1 MEFDATGIEPSTGGK
16 SKVLPKGWY
25 NFEIITYTTNDG
37 SKTYPMY
44 GFTKEN
50 KYQKVDLLLQV
61 IDNPQWQD
69 CKVFHT
75 VTFMPKGKEG
85 AGMAIH
91 FLKTIGEPYEGK
103 LDYHSE
109 DWIGKKLQGYAITDE
124 YKGKVKNKLGE
135 IKGYEKTQTEQKS
148 NDSLPF

>member
-1 MEFDATGIEPSTGGK
+1 MEFDATGIEPSAGGQN
-16 SKVLPKGWY
+16 KVLPKGWY

-37 SKTYPMY
+37 SKTYPME
-44 GFTKEN
+44 GLTREN

-69 CKVFHT
+69 MKVFHT
-75 VTFMPKGKEG
+75 VTFMPKEKDG

-91 FLKTIGEPYEGK
+91 FLKTINQPFEGK
-103 LDYHSE
+103 LDIQT
-109 DWIGKKLQGYAITDE
+109 DNWIGQKLQGYAITDE

-135 IKGYEKTQTEQKS
+135 IKAYAPLPVESG
-148 NDSLPF
+148 LPF

>member
-1 MEFDATGIEPSTGGK
+1 MEFDATGIEPSTGGQG
-16 SKVLPKGWY
+16 KVLPKGWY

-37 SKTYPMY
+37 SKTYPMD
-44 GFTKEN
+44 GFTKEA
-50 KYQKVDLLLQV
+50 KYPKVDLLLQV

-75 VTFMPKGKEG
+75 VTFMPKDKGG

-91 FLKTIGEPYEGK
+91 FLKTIGQPFEGK
-103 LDYHSE
+103 LDIDSQN
-109 DWIGKKLQGYAITDE
+109 WVGSKLQGYAITDE

-135 IKGYEKTQTEQKS
+135 IKGYVAEGSSKG
-148 NDSLPF
+148 DSVPF